1 MQPIAWH
8 HVHPHLW
15 RTISV
20 AGTLD
25 VYRERSGGAWS
36 IRIKRAG
43 AVATLAAEGR
53 ELEHAL
59 EHAERVAAR
68 IARGPSPHE
77 ENTARVQPG
86 PATGPVGSASR
97 SDEVAHE

>member
-25 VYRERSGGAWS
+25 VFRERSGGFWTL
-36 IRIKRAG
+36 RIKRAG
-43 AVATLAAEGR
+43 AVATLAAEGTT
-53 ELEHAL
+53 LEHAL

-68 IARGPSPHE
+68 IARGLSPHE
-77 ENTARVQPG
+77 ENTACAE
-86 PATGPVGSASR
+86 PAYRRGPVGSASR
-97 SDEVAHE
+97 SGQVEHE